1 MMERIVMSKLL
12 IVGSIALDSVQTPF
26 GSAEGAVGGSAVYAS
41 YAASLF
47 SNPAVVGVV
56 GDDFPKREVTHMR
69 GKGID
74 TEGIETVKGGK
85 TFSWGGKYFED
96 INQRETL
103 FTHLN
108 VFEKFAPKL
117 PDSYRSIR
125 DVFLA
130 NIDPDLQLD
139 VLRQA
144 RKPRL
149 VVCDTMNLWI
159 NIKRDSLLKLLKQI
173 HVLLLNDE
181 EARMLGDTTSLV
193 KAADTIRRRGV
204 ERLLIKKGE
213 HGCLMF
219 GPEGVFSAPALALP
233 VVKDPTG
240 AGDTFAGGMLGWIAG
255 RPLTPAN
262 WRKAILVGTAMA
274 SFCVEDFSVKRLRG
288 VTAEAVSA
296 RTTTLRAMMQ
306 VGKV

>member
-1 MMERIVMSKLL
+1 
-12 IVGSIALDSVQTPF
+12 
-26 GSAEGAVGGSAVYAS
+26 
-41 YAASLF
+41 
-47 SNPAVVGVV
+47 VV
-56 GDDFPKREVTHMR
+56 GDDFPKREVTYLR
-69 GKGID
+69 SKGID
-74 TEGIETVKGGK
+74 TAGLETVPGGK
-85 TFSWGGKYFED
+85 TFSWGGRYFDD

-117 PDSYRSIR
+117 PDAYRGIR

-139 VLRQA
+139 VLRQS

-159 NIKRDSLLKLLKQI
+159 NIKRDSLLQLLKQI

-181 EARMLGDTTSLV
+181 EARMLGGTSSLV
-193 KAADTIRRRGV
+193 KAAEAIRRRGV

-240 AGDTFAGGMLGWIAG
+240 AGATFAGGMLGWIAG

-262 WRKAILVGTAMA
+262 WRKAILVAPQWHRLCRGFQRQAPA
-274 SFCVEDFSVKRLRG
+274 QCHAGSGERPYGNPAGHDAGRQNLSRNRWLGFIRFARAAGSRLRCSG
-288 VTAEAVSA
+288 
-296 RTTTLRAMMQ
+296 
-306 VGKV
+306 